1 MSDKDAPGYV
11 PNPHYSQEDWNAV
24 CDNPEWTDEEI
35 ANARP
40 FAEVF
45 PEWAA
50 EIKRGRGPQKA
61 ARKVLTSLRLDS
73 ETLAAFRATGP
84 GWQKRIDEILK
95 EAAKSLG

>member
-1 MSDKDAPGYV
+1 MTKLKEFQPG
-11 PNPHYSQEDWNAV
+11 NGYSQEDWDAV
-24 CDNPEWTDEEI
+24 DSPELTDEEL
-35 ANARP
+35 ASMRP

>member
-1 MSDKDAPGYV
+1 MTKLKEFQPG
-11 PNPHYSQEDWNAV
+11 NGYSQEDWDAV
-24 CDNPEWTDEEI
+24 DSPELTDEEL
-35 ANARP
+35 ASMRP

-73 ETLAAFRATGP
+73 ETVAAFRATGP